1 LDRPTIVGREDWTM
15 RLLVTTVG
23 AATVLAATLAA
34 GAPGG
39 TSAQFTI
46 CGQVKHGPRADWQL
60 NASVARAL
68 GVSQHVAGTTW
79 TVLAEGAPCTV
90 AMKDTPAL
98 LRLWAKAPGK
108 ARLAPGPKGWICG
121 RIGGTA
127 AGKGSP
133 GGACT
138 KGSTDFA
145 FIESGPYSIT
155 QIKRLAATGS
165 LPLR

>member
-1 LDRPTIVGREDWTM
+1 M
-15 RLLVTTVG
+15 RLLVMTVG
-23 AATVLAATLAA
+23 AAAVLAATLAA
-34 GAPGG
+34 GAPAG

-46 CGQVKHGPRADWQL
+46 CGQVKHGPAAEWQL
-60 NASVARAL
+60 SASVARGL
-68 GVSQHVAGTTW
+68 GVSQRVAGTTW
-79 TVLAEGAPCTV
+79 TVVAEGAPCKV

-98 LRLWAKAPGK
+98 LRLWRKASGK
-108 ARLAPGPKGWICG
+108 ARLAPGPLGWICG

-127 AGKGSP
+127 GKGSP
-133 GGACT
+133 GGACA

-145 FIESGPYSIT
+145 FIESGPYSIA

>member
-1 LDRPTIVGREDWTM
+1 M
-15 RLLVTTVG
+15 RLLVMTVG
-23 AATVLAATLAA
+23 AAIMLAATLAA

-46 CGQVKHGPRADWQL
+46 CGQVKHGPAADWQL
-60 NASVARAL
+60 SASVARGL
-68 GVSQHVAGTTW
+68 GVSRHVAGTTW
-79 TVLAEGAPCTV
+79 TVLAEGVPCNV
-90 AMKDTPAL
+90 ALKDTPAL
-98 LRLWAKAPGK
+98 LRLWAKASGN
-108 ARLAPGPKGWICG
+108 ARLAPGPIGWICG

-133 GGACT
+133 GGACA
-138 KGSTDFA
+138 KGRTDFA
-145 FIESGPYSIT
+145 FIESGPYSIA

>member
-1 LDRPTIVGREDWTM
+1 M
-15 RLLVTTVG
+15 RLLVITVG

-39 TSAQFTI
+39 TSAQLTI
-46 CGQVKHGPRADWQL
+46 CGQVKHGPAADWQL

-68 GVSQHVAGTTW
+68 GVSRHVAGTTW
-79 TVLAEGAPCTV
+79 TVLAEGAPCAV

-98 LRLWAKAPGK
+98 LRLWAKTSGT
-108 ARLAPGPKGWICG
+108 RLAPGPKGWVCG
-121 RIGGTA
+121 RVGGT
-127 AGKGSP
+127 GKASP

-138 KGSTDFA
+138 KGGTDFA
-145 FIESGPYSIT
+145 FIESGPYSIA

-165 LPLR
+165 LPVR